1 MPNNLTTNFGKVV
14 VDTSLIPYIRSRDVE
29 FTARNL
35 KPYKLSK
42 IFFDDIAVNAFCQVG
57 NKVILDAK
65 KLITV
70 SRNNSTTI
78 AASDIA
84 YQGTSNTVN
93 TFNAIVDAWYVSNS
107 TVVLRSLSGNFDE
120 EAQLFIEAATSHD
133 GLTIGNTFANCNVN
147 TVITFNTSDT
157 FLPGEGVRCP
167 QGGNVYAKVLA
178 TSGENVLYLNQN
190 FVTLNVTANGS
201 DVLTNLTQDY
211 KPGDIVY
218 QTPDGSQS
226 YYSATFRGKVEYYN
240 VQSPGTLAIK
250 PIAGDVLCNAT
261 STSANANV
269 RFWNA
274 SNTASKAI
282 CAQSFN
288 TNKFE
293 SGNLVSASNTS
304 NTIKIISYTHRS
316 GVLANTLNPNTSS
329 IILSVDDAS
338 NHPSLNANLVY
349 FTSGTGVGE
358 VKRIV
363 NISGR
368 EATLNSALTV
378 GYDSATHYTIGNFI
392 VDEYGTQTGIFH
404 IPSFPG
410 YKFKT
415 GNRLLTITD
424 TNTYNDPDYGMRA
437 VATYAASGLLKTTQ
451 NIQTTPTLPPFP
463 EVDAD
468 NLVAPINPAER
479 SYSSTGSKSPITGS
493 TASSTPRIPLGDGLS
508 QTFFTPKPTSNKQD
522 YGIFA
527 TSVDLFFRSKP
538 SVALGSMQLPVTVKI
553 AEVSNGYP
561 TKKYLAAKT
570 IQAKDV
576 KTSSIP
582 STTDASTATKFTF
595 DDPVYLEPNRE
606 YALIVGSDSPDYEL
620 FIAELGQEVL
630 GSAQPRRISEQPYAG
645 SLFRSQNSS
654 TWTAYQNQDLM
665 FVINKAVFESSGTAT
680 FNLEEAPPS
689 VTGVDK
695 FILASADLRFPVGSV
710 DYRVRGIY
718 SIDSTN
724 DTGVLATPYS
734 TIEYG
739 VLQDKSSAVSSNR
752 RKLARGNANSFVT
765 TVEMSSSDPD
775 VSPVVNLERLALT
788 TFLYNINNAGI
799 SNNYVSISNKGSGYS
814 NTGPANTSAAY
825 MAGNSYNLVIGS
837 SNTTLNN
844 FAQLYRET
852 YYPYPTYNVG
862 FYNLTITSGFIFVG
876 TNNGDYSYQPETGG
890 YLFVGAGNGDYT
902 ASENNIGSGATG
914 FAIANTDGLNTVNHI
929 VMMTPGSGYLETP
942 SATIASGANTVSNT
956 LAFVT
961 VSGETSKSGGN
972 IRAKYITRE
981 IVLEDGFESGDI
993 RVYMDAIRPS
1003 PVDIQVYY
1011 KVLSGDDVDRI
1022 SDKTWRR
1029 MEKMKDIYSR
1039 NARTLIGL
1047 EFRPSISESKISYT
1061 ENGISYPIGGKFK
1074 RFQIKV
1080 CLLSPDPS
1088 LVPKIRNLRIIA
1100 TPEG

>member
-57 NKVILDAK
+57 NKVILDSK
-65 KLITV
+65 KIATI
-70 SRNNSTTI
+70 SRNNSTEI
-78 AASDIA
+78 VASDLA

-93 TFNAIVDAWYVSNS
+93 TFNAVVDAWYTSNS
-107 TVVLRSLSGNFDE
+107 TIVLRSLSGNFDE
-120 EAQLFIEAATSHD
+120 DAQLFIEAATSHD
-133 GLTIGNTFANCNVN
+133 GLTIGDTFANCNVN
-147 TVITFNTSDT
+147 TVINFNTSDA
-157 FLPGEGVRCP
+157 FLPGEGVRSP
-167 QGGNVYAKVLA
+167 ENGNVYAKVLA

-201 DVLTNLTQDY
+201 DLLSERTPDY
-211 KPGDIVY
+211 KVGDVVY
-218 QTPDGSQS
+218 QTADGSQS
-226 YYSATFRGKVEYYN
+226 YYSATFRGTVEYFN
-240 VQSPGTLAIK
+240 VESPGTLAIK
-250 PIAGDVLCNAT
+250 PIAGSIKANAT

-269 RFWNA
+269 RIWNA
-274 SNTASKAI
+274 SNTASKAL

-288 TNKFE
+288 ANKFA
-293 SGNLVSASNTS
+293 SGNVVSVSNS
-304 NTIKIISYTHRS
+304 ANSIKVISYTHRS

-329 IILSVDDAS
+329 LILSVDDTS
-338 NHPSLNANLVY
+338 NHPTLNANLVY

-358 VKRIV
+358 VKRIIS
-363 NISGR
+363 ISGR
-368 EATLNSALTV
+368 EATLNSALTS
-378 GYDSATHYTIGNFI
+378 GYDSATHYTVGNFI
-392 VDEYGTQTGIFH
+392 VDEYGTETGIFH

-437 VATYAASGLLKTTQ
+437 AATYSASGLLKTTQ

-468 NLVAPINPAER
+468 NLVAPINPADR
-479 SYSSTGSKSPITGS
+479 SYSSAGSKSPVTGS
-493 TASSTPRIPLGDGLS
+493 TASTTPRIPLGDGLS

-522 YGIFA
+522 YGIFV
-527 TSVDLFFRSKP
+527 TSVDLFFRNKP

-576 KTSSIP
+576 RVSSIP
-582 STTDASTATKFTF
+582 STTDSTTLTKFTF
-595 DDPVYLEPNRE
+595 DDPVYLEPSRE

-620 FIAELGQEVL
+620 FIAELGEEVL

-654 TWTAYQNQDLM
+654 TWTPYQNQDLM
-665 FVINKAVFESSGTAT
+665 FRINKAVFATSGTAQFT
-680 FNLEEAPPS
+680 LEEPP
-689 VTGVDK
+689 VTTTGVDK
-695 FILASADLRFPVGSV
+695 FILASSDLRFPVGTV
-710 DYRVRGIY
+710 DYRVRGVY
-718 SIDSTN
+718 TADSTN
-724 DTGVLATPYS
+724 DAGVLATPYS

-752 RKLARGNANSFVT
+752 RKLIRGNANSFVT

-775 VSPVVNLERLALT
+775 VSPIVNLERLALT
-788 TFLYNINNAGI
+788 TFIYNINNAGL
-799 SNNYVSISNKGSGYS
+799 SNTSISVTNRGSGY
-814 NTGPANTSAAY
+814 NAY
-825 MAGNSYNLVIGS
+825 SSSGNAMQGS
-837 SNTTLNN
+837 SNTAMNN

-852 YYPYPTYNVG
+852 YYANNYNIA
-862 FYNLTITSGFIFVG
+862 FYAANI
-876 TNNGDYSYQPETGG
+876 TGG
-890 YLFVGAGNGDYT
+890 L
-902 ASENNIGSGATG
+902 GSGAEG
-914 FAIANTDGLNTVNHI
+914 FFIANTDGANSISHAIMVF
-929 VMMTPGSGYLETP
+929 PGSGYIETP
-942 SATIASGANTVSNT
+942 TIAIPAGANTTNSQ
-956 LAFVT
+956 AFALIA
-961 VSGETSKSGGN
+961 GETSKSGGN
-972 IRAKYITRE
+972 IRSKYITRE
-981 IVLEDGFESGDI
+981 IVLEDGFESADI

-1011 KVLSGDDVDRI
+1011 KVLSGDDFDRI
-1022 SDKTWRR
+1022 TDKSWRR

-1047 EFRPSISESKISYT
+1047 EFRPSITENRINYT
-1061 ENGISYPIGGKFK
+1061 ENGVSYPIGGKFK

-1080 CLLSPDPS
+1080 CLLSPDPA
-1088 LVPKIRNLRIIA
+1088 LVPKIRNLRILA